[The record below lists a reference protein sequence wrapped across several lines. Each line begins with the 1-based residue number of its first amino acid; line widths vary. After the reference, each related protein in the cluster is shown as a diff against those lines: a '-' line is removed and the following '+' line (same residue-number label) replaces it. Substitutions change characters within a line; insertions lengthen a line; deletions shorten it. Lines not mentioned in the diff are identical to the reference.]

1 VFSGKPFS
9 PACARNS
16 EPIAQLL
23 IPLLQET
30 GSVLEIG
37 SGTGQHAVY
46 LGARLPHLLWQTSD
60 LQENH
65 RGIEQWI
72 DEAALPNVLPPLHLD
87 VDQAAWPVERVGAV
101 FTANTL
107 HIVAWSSVQNMFSG
121 VSRVLEENGFFC
133 VYGPF
138 RYDATHTSES
148 NARFDASLRAQNP
161 RSGIREFDEVRDL
174 AQSHSMTLKHDH
186 PMPANNR
193 LLIFRKSAG
202 SQNPTVS

>member
-1 VFSGKPFS
+1 MTSGKPFS

-30 GSVLEIG
+30 ESVLEIG

-46 LGARLPHLLWQTSD
+46 FGARLPHLVWQTSD

-65 RGIEQWI
+65 TGIRQWL

-87 VDQAAWPVERVGAV
+87 VDRFAWPEQQFGAL

-107 HIVAWSSVQNMFSG
+107 HIMAWSSVQNMLSG
-121 VSRVLEENGFFC
+121 ASRALKANGLFC

-138 RYDATHTSES
+138 QYDSRHTSES
-148 NARFDASLRAQNP
+148 NARFDASLRAQDP
-161 RSGIREFDEVRDL
+161 RSGIREFENVRDL
-174 AQSHSMTLKHDH
+174 AQRESLTLESDH
-186 PMPANNR
+186 AMPANNR
-193 LLIFRKSAG
+193 LLIFRK
-202 SQNPTVS
+202 